1 MAQHKNSP
9 TNTPSPV
16 IGALLLALA
25 VAMAFTAPDHWRAWI
40 PALLVVTLWGAVRS
54 LRLHFLR
61 ASEAPASDSTEPLT
75 APMTMKDQSER
86 RPPARPPRVLLVE
99 DNPVSRLVAS
109 RMVAALGAEV
119 TEAESGA
126 QCLAR
131 VEAAPYDLVLM
142 DYQLPDLDG
151 CEVTRRLRALERRLG
166 RPRTPVVALSGEA
179 GDDLDRCMGDEG
191 FDGHL
196 SKPCSRAKLETI
208 FQRWLVGGRAAPGA
222 TPPPDEPAT
231 DRLLAL
237 KAVPVADGET
247 LLDHTVALYRQETPR
262 HLAALAEALAESDAQ
277 RARLL
282 AHDLKSSSALLGLQ
296 RLVSAFGEI
305 ENAAAENR
313 LRGLAEQVTALEAEL
328 PAILTRLAETAAH
341 LAGEAPF
348 PLEDDGPGRI
358 LLVDDDPTF
367 REVTNAFLEKA
378 GLEVIQAASS
388 AEALERIAEQPP
400 ELILLDALMEGM
412 DGFELCRRLQAD
424 PITHAIPVLMVTGLE
439 DTASVHRAFEAGAAG
454 FITKPVNYP
463 ILIHQI
469 RFQLRAARE
478 ALELEESREQLTMAQ
493 QLARLGHW
501 RWQPQMGR
509 FCISDALARLCDI
522 ADAGAYDTLES
533 FLTLVHPDD
542 REQVRNNIHN
552 ALTTGRLEPL
562 DYRLVPPRGESMRV
576 HQELALVKAG
586 TLLGTVQD
594 VTRQYESEQKI
605 RKLAYSDE
613 LTGLASRTYF
623 MRHLEDSIRMAE
635 RHGEKFALLYLD
647 LDAFKDVNDTLG
659 HDVGDQLLQVIARRL
674 SNILRKTD
682 FAARLGGDEFCILL
696 DDLSYNYAAEVA
708 SRCLQEVNRALTL
721 GGRVLHPRISVGIAT
736 YPRDGK
742 DPHSLLKAADS
753 AMYAAKQAGKHRYA
767 FYRPELTQRAR
778 ERLDM
783 EQALR
788 RALENG
794 ELVLHYQPQIAMA
807 SGRVTGLEALVRW
820 HHPERGLVPPNE
832 FIPVAERIG
841 LIRRLGRQVLRAA
854 CAQARQWQAQGFPPV
869 QLAVNISPL
878 HFRDPAIV
886 TDTRAILDET
896 GFDPAHLELEVTEN
910 VVQVGDNLDYFHRIK
925 DLGVRIAIDD
935 FGTGYSSLS
944 SLKQLPIDALKVDQL
959 FVRDM
964 VKDPAS
970 ATLVGTIVGM
980 AKALGLEVVA
990 EGVESEEELKIL
1002 AALGCDLLQGYYF
1015 SRPVTAEEVPTLL
1028 KRRFTTEPLAHTH
1041 HVGGPHP

>member
-1 MAQHKNSP
+1 MEQRKDPPDSII
-9 TNTPSPV
+9 SPV
-16 IGALLLALA
+16 VGALLLALA
-25 VAMAFTAPDHWRAWI
+25 MAMALTAPDHWRAWV
-40 PALLVVTLWGAVRS
+40 PALLVVALWGAVRT
-54 LRLHFLR
+54 LGTHHAR
-61 ASEAPASDSTEPLT
+61 ATKASGPDAETQPLAPITLEAQPDRSPPT
-75 APMTMKDQSER
+75 A
-86 RPPARPPRVLLVE
+86 PPRVLLVE
-99 DNPVSRLVAS
+99 DNPVSRLVAG

-119 TEAESGA
+119 AEAENGA
-126 QCLAR
+126 QCLAQ
-131 VEAAPYDLVLM
+131 VEAAPFDLVLM

-166 RPRTPVVALSGEA
+166 RPRTTVVALSGENSE
-179 GDDLDRCMGDEG
+179 DLDRCMGEDG
-191 FDGHL
+191 FDDHL
-196 SKPCSRAKLETI
+196 SKPCSRIKLEAI
-208 FQRWLVGGRAAPGA
+208 FRRWLGGCPNSGDPA
-222 TPPPDEPAT
+222 TSTDELET

-237 KAVPVADGET
+237 KAVPVADGES
-247 LLDHTVALYRQETPR
+247 LLDHAVALYSQETPR
-262 HLAALAEALAESDAQ
+262 HLAALAQALAAGDAY

-296 RLVSAFGEI
+296 GLAATFGEI
-305 ENAAAENR
+305 ENGAAEHR
-313 LRGLAEQVTALEAEL
+313 LEGLAERVAALETEL
-328 PAILTRLAETAAH
+328 PAILSRLAQTAEH
-341 LAGEAPF
+341 LSGEAPF
-348 PLEDDGPGRI
+348 PIENDGPGRI

-367 REVTNAFLEKA
+367 REVTCAFLEQA
-378 GLEVIQAASS
+378 GLEVTQATSS
-388 AEALERIAEQPP
+388 AEALERIAQQPP

-424 PITHAIPVLMVTGLE
+424 PATHAIPVLMVTGLD

-463 ILIHQI
+463 ILIHRI

-501 RWQPQMGR
+501 RWQPQVGR
-509 FCISDALARLCDI
+509 FCISDALARLCAID
-522 ADAGAYDTLES
+522 DAGVYDTLES
-533 FLTLVHPDD
+533 FLTLVHPED

-562 DYRLVPPRGESMRV
+562 DYRLVPPQGEAMRV

-594 VTRQYESEQKI
+594 ITRQYESEQKI

-659 HDVGDQLLQVIARRL
+659 HDVGDQLLQIVARRL
-674 SNILRKTD
+674 SKILRKTD

-696 DDLSYNYAAEVA
+696 DDISYNYAAEVA
-708 SRCLQEVNRALTL
+708 SRCLVEVNRALTL
-721 GGRVLHPRISVGIAT
+721 GGQVLHPRISIGIAT

-807 SGRVTGLEALVRW
+807 DGRVTGLEALVRW

-841 LIRRLGRQVLRAA
+841 LIRQLGRQVLRAA

-896 GFDPAHLELEVTEN
+896 GFDPANLELEVTEN

-964 VKDPAS
+964 VQDPAS

-990 EGVESEEELKIL
+990 EGVESEQELQIL
-1002 AALGCDLLQGYYF
+1002 AALGCDLLQGYHF
-1015 SRPVTAEEVPTLL
+1015 SRPVIADEVPALL
-1028 KRRFTTEPLAHTH
+1028 ERRFTTLPAAPAN
-1041 HVGGPHP
+1041 HVGGSHP